1 MVMVKRELGKTGV
14 QVSVIG
20 AGDLADRTLPFGECV
35 ATLQRAISA
44 GVNVIDTAPGY
55 EDGYSEE
62 IVGAAIKARRDDL
75 FVITKIDDFD
85 RPVTVQLTESLSRL
99 DCGFVDGYVFHGL
112 SDIELYQ
119 HLNRP
124 GGEFDELASLKQQ
137 GLVRF
142 GGISSHHPDVL
153 RQAILD
159 GRCDIAMFPIGAFV
173 DRRYI
178 DETLPLCRAHGV
190 GSICFK
196 TFGAGKLVTDTEGY
210 GRPVMQ
216 RPRGKLSTGG
226 IDSPISDMRLT
237 IEECLHYT
245 LTVNPD
251 VALLGMSFVNEQ
263 KQAFAALESFVSL
276 DALQMRDIESR
287 AVLARAGKGPCWWNP
302 DPNA

>member
-1 MVMVKRELGKTGV
+1 MVKRELGKTGV

-20 AGDLADRTLPFGECV
+20 AGDLADCTLPLDECV
-35 ATLQRAISA
+35 ATLQRAISH

-55 EDGYSEE
+55 EEGYSEQ
-62 IVGAAIKARRDDL
+62 IVGAAIQGRRDDV

-85 RPVTVQLTESLSRL
+85 RPVTVQLQESLERL
-99 DCGFVDGYVFHGL
+99 KCRFVDGYVFHGL
-112 SDIELYQ
+112 SELEMYH

-124 GGEFDELASLKQQ
+124 GGEFDELSDLKAR

-153 RQAILD
+153 RQAIID
-159 GRCDIAMFPIGAFV
+159 GRCDIAMFPVGAFV

-210 GRPVMQ
+210 GRPVVQ

-226 IDSPISDMRLT
+226 IDSPLSDTLLT
-237 IEECLHYT
+237 VAECVHYT

-251 VALLGMSFVNEQ
+251 VTLLGMSFVNEQ
-263 KQAFAALESFVSL
+263 TQAFAALESFIPFN
-276 DALQMRDIESR
+276 ATQMHDIESR

-302 DPNA
+302 DPNI

>member
-1 MVMVKRELGKTGV
+1 MVKRELGKTGI

-20 AGDLADRTLPFGECV
+20 AGDLADRTLPIGECV
-35 ATLQRAISA
+35 ATLQRAISL

-55 EDGYSEE
+55 EDGYSEQ
-62 IVGAAIKARRDDL
+62 IVGAAIKGRRDEL

-85 RPVTVQLTESLSRL
+85 RPVYTQLAESLTRL
-99 DCGFVDGYVFHGL
+99 DAAFVDGYVFHGL
-112 SDIELYQ
+112 SDIEMYH

-124 GGEFDELASLKQQ
+124 GGEFDELADLKAR

-153 RQAILD
+153 RQAIID

-210 GRPVMQ
+210 GRPVVQ

-226 IDSPISDMRLT
+226 IDSPLSDILLT
-237 IEECLHYT
+237 VDECVHYT

-263 KQAFAALESFVSL
+263 KHAFAALESFVPL
-276 DALQMRDIESR
+276 DEAQMRQIEAR

-302 DPNA
+302 DPNL

>member
-1 MVMVKRELGKTGV
+1 MVKRDLGKTGV
-14 QVSVIG
+14 QVSMIG
-20 AGDLADRTLPFGECV
+20 AGDLADRALPFGECV
-35 ATLQRAISA
+35 ATLQRAISL
-44 GVNVIDTAPGY
+44 GITVIDTAPGY

-62 IVGAAIKARRDDL
+62 IVGAAIKSKRDSL

-85 RPVTVQLTESLSRL
+85 RPVLPQLEESLTRL
-99 DCGFVDGYVFHGL
+99 ATGYVDGYVFHGL
-112 SDIELYQ
+112 SDMEVY
-119 HLNRP
+119 HRFNRP
-124 GGEFDELASLKQQ
+124 GGEFDELVELKRR

-178 DETLPLCRAHGV
+178 TETLPLCRERGV

-196 TFGAGKLVTDTEGY
+196 TFGAGKLVADTEGY
-210 GRPVMQ
+210 GRPVVQ
-216 RPRGKLSTGG
+216 RPRGKLSSGG
-226 IDSPISDMRLT
+226 VDAPLTDTRLSVT
-237 IEECLHYT
+237 DCVHYT

-263 KQAFAALESFVSL
+263 AQAMAAYHSFQPLSE
-276 DALQMRDIESR
+276 AQMRDIETR
-287 AVLARAGKGPCWWNP
+287 AVKARAGKGPCWWNP
-302 DPNA
+302 DPSI

>member
-1 MVMVKRELGKTGV
+1 MVKRELGKTGV

-20 AGDLADRTLPFGECV
+20 AGDLADRTLPLGECV
-35 ATLQRAISA
+35 ATLQRAMSL

-62 IVGAAIKARRDDL
+62 VVGAAIKGRRDEL

-85 RPVTVQLTESLSRL
+85 RPVYTQLTESLARL
-99 DCGFVDGYVFHGL
+99 DCDVVDGYVFHGL
-112 SDIELYQ
+112 SDMEMYH
-119 HLNRP
+119 HLNRS
-124 GGEFDELASLKQQ
+124 GGEFDELFDLKAR

-142 GGISSHHPDVL
+142 GGISSHHPEVL
-153 RQAILD
+153 RQAIID

-210 GRPVMQ
+210 GRPVVQ

-226 IDSPISDMRLT
+226 IDAPLSDTLLT
-237 IEECLHYT
+237 VAECVHYT

-263 KQAFAALESFVSL
+263 KQAFAALESFLPL
-276 DALQMRDIESR
+276 DEVQMRQIEAR

-302 DPNA
+302 DPNL

>member
-1 MVMVKRELGKTGV
+1 MVKRELGKTGV

-20 AGDLADRTLPFGECV
+20 AGDLADRTLPLGECV
-35 ATLQRAISA
+35 ATLQRAISH

-55 EDGYSEE
+55 EEGYSEQ
-62 IVGAAIKARRDDL
+62 IVGAAIQGRRDDV

-85 RPVTVQLTESLSRL
+85 RPVTVQLQESLDRLKSR
-99 DCGFVDGYVFHGL
+99 FVDGYVFHGL
-112 SDIELYQ
+112 SDLEMYH

-124 GGEFDELASLKQQ
+124 GGEFDELADLKAR

-153 RQAILD
+153 RQAIID
-159 GRCDIAMFPIGAFV
+159 GRCDIAMFPVGAFV

-210 GRPVMQ
+210 GRPVVQ

-226 IDSPISDMRLT
+226 IDAPLSDTLLT
-237 IEECLHYT
+237 VAECVHYT

-263 KQAFAALESFVSL
+263 TQAFAALESFIPL
-276 DALQMRDIESR
+276 DATQMHDIEVR

-302 DPNA
+302 DPNI

>member
-1 MVMVKRELGKTGV
+1 LGKTGV

-20 AGDLADRTLPFGECV
+20 AGDLADRTLPLGECV
-35 ATLQRAISA
+35 ATLQRAISL
-44 GVNVIDTAPGY
+44 GINVIDTAPGY
-55 EDGYSEE
+55 EDGYSEQV
-62 IVGAAIKARRDDL
+62 VGAAIKGRRDEL

-85 RPVTVQLTESLSRL
+85 RTVTMQLQESLRRL
-99 DCGFVDGYVFHGL
+99 ECSFVDGYVFHGL
-112 SDIELYQ
+112 SDLDMYR

-124 GGEFDELASLKQQ
+124 GGEFDELADLKAR

-173 DRRYI
+173 DHRYI

-210 GRPVMQ
+210 GRPVVQ
-216 RPRGKLSTGG
+216 RPRGKLSSGG
-226 IDSPISDMRLT
+226 IDAPLSDTLLT
-237 IEECLHYT
+237 VAECVHYT

-263 KQAFAALESFVSL
+263 KQALAALDSFVPL
-276 DALQMRDIESR
+276 NPTQMRDIEAR

-302 DPNA
+302 DPNM